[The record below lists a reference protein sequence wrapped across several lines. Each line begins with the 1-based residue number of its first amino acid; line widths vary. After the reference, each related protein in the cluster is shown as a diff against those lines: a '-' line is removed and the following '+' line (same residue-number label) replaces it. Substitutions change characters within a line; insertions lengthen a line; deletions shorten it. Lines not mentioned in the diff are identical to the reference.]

1 MTTLAYLFF
10 QTPTPSITPPTPEKL
25 PAWLT
30 LIYLIGIGVVGL
42 LLLLSLLR
50 AWFSRSPSALT
61 APANLPKAVRIPLG
75 ATATNLGFGGWRWRF
90 SRFAILTFGFHF

>member
-1 MTTLAYLFF
+1 MTTLAFLLF
-10 QTPTPSITPPTPEKL
+10 QTTTPSATPPTPEKL

-50 AWFSRSPSALT
+50 VWFSRSTSAPT
-61 APANLPKAVRIPLG
+61 APANLPKDVRNRLG
-75 ATATNLGFGGWRWRF
+75 ATATNRGLRVWRSGVASAALPVPR
-90 SRFAILTFGFHF
+90 